1 MFEPCEESI
10 FAFLGAEIGEEK
22 WSSAALDFG
31 IGCHHV
37 QIGPHIGREIGFVD
51 QQQVAG
57 ADGRTTFAWD
67 FIALGDI
74 DDVDVG
80 IDEFGR
86 KSRREIVA
94 ATFDEDELQIGVSIF
109 EINYGGHVHAGV
121 VADRR
126 VRTASCFD
134 AAHSISGQD
143 ILAQEELGIL
153 SGVDVIGDHGER
165 DVILE
170 PLAQAQHAHRFS
182 GTYRAT
188 NAEAEGAFV

>member
-1 MFEPCEESI
+1 MFEPCEKI
-10 FAFLGAEIGEEK
+10 VFAFFGAQIGEEK

-31 IGCHHV
+31 IGGHHF
-37 QIGPHIGREIGFVD
+37 QISTHIGREVGFVD

-57 ADGRTTFAWD
+57 ADGWATFAWD

-80 IDEFGR
+80 VDEFGR
-86 KSRREIVA
+86 KGRREIVA

-109 EINYGGHVHAGV
+109 EIDNGGHVHAGV

-126 VRTASCFD
+126 VRTASCLD
-134 AAHSISGQD
+134 AAHSIGGQD
-143 ILAQEELGIL
+143 ILAQEKFGIFA
-153 SGVDVIGDHGER
+153 GVDVIGDDGER

-170 PLAQAQHAHRFS
+170 PLAQAQHAHGFS